1 MFQTLIVPNE
11 KNLMI
16 LYTENTGD
24 STQEL
29 LELRKEFSKVAVN
42 KINIQQLATFLYT
55 NNETSERE
63 WKQSIPFKITEKSTQ
78 E

>member
-42 KINIQQLATFLYT
+42 KINI
-55 NNETSERE
+55 
-63 WKQSIPFKITEKSTQ
+63 
-78 E
+78 